1 MVMLFPWPAI
11 LYTGIFSTAFCLLAE
26 VSFVVI
32 KSAIL
37 LHEVI
42 LVITADFVEFLLF
55 SFRWRLCVMYQLQKL
70 QLFMVWN
77 LYGVL
82 LLHGQ
87 CSVRDGA

>member
-42 LVITADFVEFLLF
+42 LVITADFVEFL
-55 SFRWRLCVMYQLQKL
+55 SFFLSGGGY
-70 QLFMVWN
+70 
-77 LYGVL
+77 
-82 LLHGQ
+82 
-87 CSVRDGA
+87 A

>member
-1 MVMLFPWPAI
+1 VQHWNFKTWPPSELFGMVMLFPWPAI

-42 LVITADFVEFLLF
+42 LVITADFVEFL
-55 SFRWRLCVMYQLQKL
+55 SFFLSGGGY
-70 QLFMVWN
+70 
-77 LYGVL
+77 
-82 LLHGQ
+82 
-87 CSVRDGA
+87 A

>member
-1 MVMLFPWPAI
+1 VQHWNFKTWPQSELFGMVMLFPWPAI

-42 LVITADFVEFLLF
+42 LVITADFVEFL
-55 SFRWRLCVMYQLQKL
+55 SFFLSGGGY
-70 QLFMVWN
+70 
-77 LYGVL
+77 
-82 LLHGQ
+82 
-87 CSVRDGA
+87 A